1 MCCCDYSRLFHVEQ
15 IRTTSPD
22 PASIP
27 LPSWAHSGTAVLQRA
42 LLYLYNLHDMLT
54 ETRVQD
60 LLRPFELELSSSQ
73 VRQVLTYLEL
83 LLRWNEKMNLTAI
96 RTPEEC
102 LTRHFGESLYL
113 ARSAELQG
121 TLLDVGSGAGFPG
134 LALKIAF
141 PDVAATLL
149 EPVAKK
155 RAFLKEVAR
164 ACRMGSVEVRRE
176 RLEDFVRGEPGHS
189 FDATTMRAVG
199 RLAELVPAVAHCL
212 KPGGRLCLWLG
223 HEQARELAELE
234 PAIRWAPPITIP
246 LTRQREIL
254 VGTLATS

>member
-1 MCCCDYSRLFHVEQ
+1 LHRH
-15 IRTTSPD
+15 
-22 PASIP
+22 
-27 LPSWAHSGTAVLQRA
+27 
-42 LLYLYNLHDMLT
+42 LLYPYNPYAMLT
-54 ETRVQD
+54 ETRVRS

-73 VRQVLTYLEL
+73 IGQILTYLEL
-83 LLRWNEKMNLTAI
+83 LLLWNQKINLTAI

-102 LTRHFGESLYL
+102 LTRHFGESLFL
-113 ARSAELQG
+113 GRSAKLQG
-121 TLLDVGSGAGFPG
+121 KLLDIGSGAGFPG

-164 ACRMGSVEVRRE
+164 ACHMGSVDVRSE
-176 RLEDFVRGEPGHS
+176 RLEDFLRGESGHS
-189 FDATTMRAVG
+189 FDVVTMRAVG
-199 RLAELVPAVAHCL
+199 RLAELVPAAAHCL
-212 KPGGRLCLWLG
+212 KPGGRLCLWLS
-223 HEQARELAELE
+223 HEQGRQLAELP